1 MRLDKIAILAA
12 VSLAPQPAD
21 ATFGLLKEVASHI
34 FGGIFGGHNQQPAEV
49 PQIAPPPP
57 PPPVVINNV
66 QNTVQTTTTT
76 TIINQVPQ
84 TVINQIVNVFPQPVP
99 MIQQIIIQLNGLV
112 VLDGGSWT
120 DAVQT
125 FCTQFSTTNQIQ
137 LSPVQV
143 VTIAQQV
150 LPCFPVGDPSHV
162 VFQTICNLKFPD
174 PNQVITVQQ
183 PPAAAAAAVTINNS
197 LDPVFTDQGLS
208 IAGSIIPMTT
218 ITTAC
223 QQFNIQQPVFTNLIQ
238 SCARLSIPAT
248 GDWNSAIQGIATTA
262 GISPTAVVQ
271 IGGMVL
277 PCFTKGTPVYT
288 NFQTICDFKVSRGG
302 ATDSLA
308 VVGNAAS
315 NYGPDYQPP
324 VVAYQPPAAVVPSY
338 QAPVVDVPVQ
348 QPYQTPDVQNVI
360 QQTYQAPDVQN
371 VIQQQVVQPPVV
383 QQAVVQQQQVTQPQ
397 IIQQVTPQ
405 VQVQQPQVYQ
415 QEQQVAPPAVDV
427 AQDVYQQQQQVQVA
441 PQVDVQPKVYQGQ
454 QQQVQVQPQ
463 VFEQQQIIPPQVAQV
478 PIIQQNIQLTPQVVQ
493 ILPVMVS
500 CLGLPVGTGNACL
513 QTVIRTCG
521 SSFTVGINR
530 AMNPTQ
536 EDTQMKL
543 VTMVNALSAQNKTL
557 ANADS
562 KQYTDAAVLLAREY
576 SVTPAF
582 VSRMATGVVSAF
594 QAQNQTSGD
603 VYRTFEGVARI
614 VADASGTETAVA
626 ATVAATMSVGTK
638 APATSAMNTQ
648 SSLSAHMVS
657 LPDNLAS
664 NGATAVAALA
674 SVAFVFAFLF

>member
-34 FGGIFGGHNQQPAEV
+34 FGGIFGGGSHHNQQPAEV
-49 PQIAPPPP
+49 PQIAPPT

-66 QNTVQTTTTT
+66 QNTVQTTTT

-183 PPAAAAAAVTINNS
+183 PPAAAAAVTINNS
-197 LDPVFTDQGLS
+197 LDPIFTDQGLS

-223 QQFNIQQPVFTNLIQ
+223 QQFNIQQPVFTNLIH

-248 GDWNSAIQGIATTA
+248 GDWNSAIQGIAITA

-277 PCFTKGTPVYT
+277 PWT
-288 NFQTICDFKVSRGG
+288 G
-302 ATDSLA
+302 ATDSLT

-315 NYGPDYQPP
+315 NYRPDYQPP

-338 QAPVVDVPVQ
+338 HAPVVDVPVQ

-371 VIQQQVVQPPVV
+371 VIQQQVVQAPVA

-405 VQVQQPQVYQ
+405 VQAQQPQVYQ
-415 QEQQVAPPAVDV
+415 QEQQVTPPAVDV
-427 AQDVYQQQQQVQVA
+427 AQDVYEQQQQVQVA
-441 PQVDVQPKVYQGQ
+441 PQVDVQPQVYQGQ

-493 ILPVMVS
+493 ILPVMVT

-530 AMNPTQ
+530 AMNPSQ
-536 EDTQMKL
+536 EDTQVKL

-562 KQYTDAAVLLAREY
+562 KQYTDSAVLLAREY
-576 SVTPAF
+576 S
-582 VSRMATGVVSAF
+582 
-594 QAQNQTSGD
+594 AQNQTSGD

-614 VADASGTETAVA
+614 VADASGTETVVA
-626 ATVAATMSVGTK
+626 ATVTATMSV
-638 APATSAMNTQ
+638 PATSAMNTQ
-648 SSLSAHMVS
+648 SSFSAHMVS
-657 LPDNLAS
+657 LPANLAS

>member
-12 VSLAPQPAD
+12 LSFAPQPAD
-21 ATFGLLKEVASHI
+21 ATFGLLKEVATHI
-34 FGGIFGGHNQQPAEV
+34 FGGIFGGGSHHNQLPAEV
-49 PQIAPPPP
+49 PQVVPPT

-99 MIQQIIIQLNGLV
+99 MIQQIIIQMNGLV

-125 FCTQFSTTNQIQ
+125 FCSQFSTTNQIQ
-137 LSPVQV
+137 LQPVQV

-150 LPCFPVGDPSHV
+150 LPCFPVGDPSHA

-174 PNQVITVQQ
+174 PNQAITVQQ
-183 PPAAAAAAVTINNS
+183 PPTAAAAVTINNS

-218 ITTAC
+218 ISTAC

-238 SCARLSIPAT
+238 SCTRLSIPAT
-248 GDWNSAIQGIATTA
+248 GDWDSAIQGIATTA

-277 PCFTKGTPVYT
+277 PCFAKGTPAYS
-288 NFQTICDFKVSRGG
+288 NFQSICDFKVSGG
-302 ATDSLA
+302 AADSSLA
-308 VVGNAAS
+308 VVGNAAA
-315 NYGPDYQPP
+315 NHVPDYQPP
-324 VVAYQPPAAVVPSY
+324 VVAYQPPAVVTPSY
-338 QAPVVDVPVQ
+338 QAPVAAVPV
-348 QPYQTPDVQNVI
+348 

-383 QQAVVQQQQVTQPQ
+383 QQVVVQQQQVAQPQ
-397 IIQQVTPQ
+397 IIQQVAPQ

-415 QEQQVAPPAVDV
+415 QLPQVYQQEQQVTPPAVDV
-427 AQDVYQQQQQVQVA
+427 VQDVYQQQQQVQVVA
-441 PQVDVQPKVYQGQ
+441 PQVDVQPQVYQEQ
-454 QQQVQVQPQ
+454 QQHVQVQPQ

-478 PIIQQNIQLTPQVVQ
+478 PIVQQSIQLTPQVVQ
-493 ILPVMVS
+493 ILPVMVT

-530 AMNPTQ
+530 AMNPSQ
-536 EDTQMKL
+536 EDIQMKL

-614 VADASGTETAVA
+614 VADAVGTETAVA
-626 ATVAATMSVGTK
+626 TTTVAGTMSVTTRVS
-638 APATSAMNTQ
+638 ATSAMNSQT
-648 SSLSAHMVS
+648 SFAAHMVP
-657 LPDNLAS
+657 LPGNLAS
-664 NGATAVAALA
+664 NGATAAAALA
-674 SVAFVFAFLF
+674 SAGFVFALLF